1 MCEVYLVCVCVSLCL
16 SLSVYLSLL
25 YGTASSTTARNCM
38 SVQPKIPRSRS
49 SAQYEKNLNI
59 AFSLNM
65 FRMAS
70 LTYFGSV
77 QPFHSVLSRRRLLRL
92 PHGLTCLMFY
102 SSTTQ
107 NTMLD
112 ARQQAIIFLA
122 SSSKFPYTP

>member
-1 MCEVYLVCVCVSLCL
+1 MCEGYLVCVCISLSQSVCLSVSLVRHRELCH
-16 SLSVYLSLL
+16 
-25 YGTASSTTARNCM
+25 CM
-38 SVQPKIPRSRS
+38 QLHERPTEDTQF
-49 SAQYEKNLNI
+49 SAIYIYEKNLNI

-92 PHGLTCLMFY
+92 PHGLTCLMY